1 MKLDYSIIAFKALNI
16 SVLMTIPIPYFDCFV
31 NSFSTSL
38 PARAVHYFSYTTPQK
53 QKGNKRHPPSGDKNK
68 YIDPIQLKHD

>member
-1 MKLDYSIIAFKALNI
+1 MKLDYSITAFNALNI
-16 SVLMTIPIPYFDCFV
+16 SVLMTIPIQYFDCFV

-53 QKGNKRHPPSGDKNK
+53 QKGNKRDQPSGGKNK
-68 YIDPIQLKHD
+68 YIDPIQIKHD